1 MVQGKEGS
9 VTKTRLTVTVDIEIN
24 ERLEA
29 YCKETL
35 RNKSVVVNKAIQ
47 DYLENADKVEGYMA
61 GFVEG
66 MEKEQ

>member
-9 VTKTRLTVTVDIEIN
+9 VTKTRLSVPVDIEIN

-66 MEKEQ
+66 MDKEQ